1 MEVDADLG
9 GGLLTMVVDGR
20 VLSWEQLGEA
30 LGLSFEGW
38 RFRIQLDDPSLDL
51 RSATDWDD
59 SHPDGDH

>member
-1 MEVDADLG
+1 
-9 GGLLTMVVDGR
+9 MVVDGR